1 MLLAQQPPCYGLQRR
16 GARPAGRSADGARRA
31 AQMFKR
37 VFQLTAQQPIDEC
50 LGLLGD
56 VMAADLGRVGAQP
69 IVTIC
74 RTTVSDQSVR
84 ARA

>member
-1 MLLAQQPPCYGLQRR
+1 MCVR
-16 GARPAGRSADGARRA
+16 

-56 VMAADLGRVGAQP
+56 VMAADLGAVNAQP
-69 IVTIC
+69 IITIC
-74 RTTVSDQSVR
+74 RTTISDQSVR
-84 ARA
+84 RPR